1 MLIRSRPDWSSVSS
15 PREELVA
22 SSIWTRSL
30 WYLLFLPLTQTDFV
44 TEATG
49 KIAKKSYVMN
59 HSKPSFDA
67 MRSDT
72 SKSHL
77 IEIMSPFE
85 RACYDFSIQMEKA
98 AEAFAV
104 AFPCLAHR

>member
-1 MLIRSRPDWSSVSS
+1 MLIPSRRDWSSVSS
-15 PREELVA
+15 QREELVA

-30 WYLLFLPLTQTDFV
+30 WYLLFLALTQTDFV
-44 TEATG
+44 SEATG
-49 KIAKKSYVMN
+49 KIAKKSYVLN
-59 HSKPSFDA
+59 HNKPSFDA
-67 MRSDT
+67 MRSDS

-104 AFPCLAHR
+104 APCCPAHR